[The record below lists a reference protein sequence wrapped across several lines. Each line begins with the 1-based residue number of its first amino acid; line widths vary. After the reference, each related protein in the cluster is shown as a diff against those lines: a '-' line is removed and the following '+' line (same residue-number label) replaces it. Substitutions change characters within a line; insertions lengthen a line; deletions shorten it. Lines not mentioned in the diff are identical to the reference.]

1 VQLAP
6 SPDATWIAAGCNDN
20 TVRLWRRATGQARRR
35 PRRVV
40 RRVANCTADAA
51 HSRSR
56 QSGMPPDQRQ
66 PPKANLLRPEA
77 ARVAPIVPKPTPE
90 LGRRAGAAV
99 NLHLLGQ
106 PKTFLAAVA
115 RAGAAVRRLL
125 LEDHGPL
132 LGQLEPLPRHRRLQ
146 PGAPRPPWLLVDR
159 VVQTTR
165 TLVFSYCPS
174 RRTPRTATQNT
185 PQALERVAARRPL
198 LQLTTCNL
206 QLTTCN
212 CKL

>member
-1 VQLAP
+1 
-6 SPDATWIAAGCNDN
+6 
-20 TVRLWRRATGQARRR
+20 
-35 PRRVV
+35 
-40 RRVANCTADAA
+40 
-51 HSRSR
+51 
-56 QSGMPPDQRQ
+56 M
-66 PPKANLLRPEA
+66 
-77 ARVAPIVPKPTPE
+77 
-90 LGRRAGAAV
+90 

-165 TLVFSYCPS
+165 TLLFSYCPS
-174 RRTPRTATQNT
+174 RRTPRTALRRKMRRKRWN
-185 PQALERVAARRPL
+185 ALPPGAHSY
-198 LQLTTCNL
+198 NL
-206 QLTTCN
+206 QLAIYSLQLATCN
-212 CKL
+212 VANFRNNGLTNSSVNINNDNNTQLLCLSVNNLRRYRRKY